1 MTLFR
6 RIRDLVPRRAQE
18 QAPPARPVRVVTDS
32 TADLP
37 PDIVRDL
44 LITVVPLKVVFG
56 SESFRDGIDLTTE
69 EFFHKLAT
77 AAELPQTSQPSV
89 GEFRAVYEELA
100 QHTERIVSIHLS
112 ARFSGTVET
121 AWLAAR
127 ELVGRCSIDVIDSGT
142 VSMAMGLAV
151 NAAARAARDGA
162 DLDDCAAAARSVLKR
177 ERLAVALD
185 TLEFLRRG
193 GRIGRAQAFVGGLLR
208 LKPIVTIRNGETFPL
223 ARVRTRKKALEA
235 LLDICFEG
243 SPSIQEAV
251 VMQST
256 TPADADYLVNEVKKR
271 HPDAPVHLGTMG
283 PVIGVHGGP
292 GIIGLAVVL
301 AQPPLEDGAPS

>member
-1 MTLFR
+1 MTFFR
-6 RIRDLVPRRAQE
+6 RIRDLVPRRPKEAE
-18 QAPPARPVRVVTDS
+18 APARPVRIVTDS

-37 PDIVRDL
+37 PEMARDL
-44 LITVVPLKVVFG
+44 LITVVPLQVIFG
-56 SESFRDGIDLTTE
+56 NESFRDGIDLATE
-69 EFFHKLAT
+69 EFFRKLAT

-89 GEFRAVYEELA
+89 GEFRTVYEELA

-121 AWLAAR
+121 ARLAAR
-127 ELVGRCSIDVIDSGT
+127 ELVGRCSIDVVDSGT
-142 VSMAMGLAV
+142 VSMAMGFAV
-151 NAAARAARDGA
+151 IAAARAARDGA
-162 DLDDCAAAARSVLKR
+162 DLDECAAAARSVLQR

-223 ARVRTRKKALEA
+223 ARVRTRKKALET
-235 LLDICFEG
+235 LLDTCFEG
-243 SPSIQEAV
+243 GADIQEAV

-256 TPADADYLVNEVKKR
+256 TPADADYLVSEVKKR
-271 HPDAPVHLGTMG
+271 HPNVPVYLGTMG

-301 AQPPLEDGAPS
+301 AQPPPDKEASS

>member
-1 MTLFR
+1 MTFFR
-6 RIRDLVPRRAQE
+6 RIRDLVPRRSKEAE
-18 QAPPARPVRVVTDS
+18 APARPVRIVTDS

-37 PDIVRDL
+37 PEMARDL
-44 LITVVPLKVVFG
+44 LITVVPLQVIFG
-56 SESFRDGIDLTTE
+56 NESFRDGIDITTE
-69 EFFHKLAT
+69 EFFRKLAT

-121 AWLAAR
+121 ARLAAR

-142 VSMAMGLAV
+142 VSMAMGFAV
-151 NAAARAARDGA
+151 IAAARAARDGA
-162 DLDDCAAAARSVLKR
+162 DLDECAAATRSVLQR

-235 LLDICFEG
+235 LLDTCFEG
-243 SPSIQEAV
+243 GADIQEAV

-256 TPADADYLVNEVKKR
+256 TPADADYLVSEVKKR
-271 HPDAPVHLGTMG
+271 HPNVPVYLGTMG

-301 AQPPLEDGAPS
+301 AQPPPDKEASS

>member
-6 RIRDLVPRRAQE
+6 KIRDLVPRRPKEAE
-18 QAPPARPVRVVTDS
+18 APARPVRIVTDS

-37 PDIVRDL
+37 PDMARDL
-44 LITVVPLKVVFG
+44 LITVVPLQVIFG
-56 SESFRDGIDLTTE
+56 NESFRDGIDLTTE
-69 EFFHKLAT
+69 EFFRKLAT
-77 AAELPQTSQPSV
+77 ATELPQTSQPSV
-89 GEFRAVYEELA
+89 GEFRTVYEELA

-121 AWLAAR
+121 ARLAAR
-127 ELVGRCSIDVIDSGT
+127 ELVGRCSIDIIDSGT
-142 VSMAMGLAV
+142 VSMPMGLAV
-151 NAAARAARDGA
+151 IAAARAARDGA
-162 DLDDCAAAARSVLKR
+162 DLDECAAAARSVLRR

-235 LLDICFEG
+235 LLDTCFEG
-243 SPSIQEAV
+243 DPEVQEAV

-256 TPADADYLVNEVKKR
+256 TPADADYLVGEVKKR
-271 HPDAPVHLGTMG
+271 HPNVPVYLGTMG

-301 AQPPLEDGAPS
+301 AQPPPDKEASS